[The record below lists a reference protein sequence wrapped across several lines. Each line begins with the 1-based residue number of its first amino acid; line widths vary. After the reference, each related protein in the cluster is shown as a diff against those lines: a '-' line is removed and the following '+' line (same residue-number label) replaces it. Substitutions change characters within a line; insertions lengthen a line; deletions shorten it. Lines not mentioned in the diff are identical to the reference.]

1 VCAECQSSHPVAEGL
16 AELMS
21 ERGSPAV
28 LQRGMESTWVAR
40 SWERYLRPATGL
52 ALHRR
57 RFDRDS
63 EYLLFRSLLGTP
75 EGPILDL
82 CCGTGLFARRLA
94 REPGMPPVIGMDV
107 SRPMIEEAMAQ
118 AREAN
123 VKVDFVRAE
132 APFIPFQDASLA
144 AVLHADSLHLFED
157 AGPLFAELFRAL
169 RPGGRYVCTTYLP
182 PGFPASFVHGKAGLY
197 PRSEEALRAQLAAAG
212 LVHFERMIVPPFI
225 LLKAEKPRAE
235 RA

>member
-1 VCAECQSSHPVAEGL
+1 VCGECQSSFPVAEGL
-16 AELMS
+16 AELMA

-28 LQRGMESTWVAR
+28 LQRGMENPWVAR
-40 SWERYLRPATGL
+40 SWERYLRPAASL

-57 RFDRDS
+57 RFDGDS
-63 EYLLFRSLLGTP
+63 EYLLHRSLMGSP

-94 REPGMPPVIGMDV
+94 REPGMPQVIGMDV

-132 APFIPFQDASLA
+132 APFLPFQDASLA
-144 AVLHADSLHLFED
+144 AVLHVDSLHLFED
-157 AGPLFAELFRAL
+157 AGPLFAEVYRSL
-169 RPGGRYVCTTYLP
+169 RPGGRYVGTTYLP
-182 PGFPASFVHGKAGLY
+182 PGFPASFVHEKAGLH
-197 PRSEEALRAQLAAAG
+197 PRSEDQLKADLAAAG
-212 LVHFERMIVPPFI
+212 LVHFERMVVPPFI
-225 LLKAEKPRAE
+225 LLKAQKPLA
-235 RA
+235 